1 VLLFGLIMELDQW
14 LGIEIRHLAALQA
27 VAAEGTFRGAAA
39 RLGYTQSA
47 ISQQIA
53 ALERIV
59 GAKLLERPG
68 GPRAVSLTETGALVL
83 RHADAIIARLK
94 AAQADVTAMIEGG
107 AGVLR
112 VGTFQSAG
120 ARLLPDLLRSF
131 RAEWPQVAVQL
142 IESASDPEL
151 LAYVERGDLDL
162 SFVMPPLPEGPF
174 AMLEL
179 MRDPWVILVPAD
191 SPLAARRERITL
203 REVVELP
210 LIGAR
215 LCRSREQ
222 VAAHFRARGLDLQYA
237 FHSDENNTIHGLV
250 AAGAGVAL
258 MPRLAIDANDERVT
272 AIELGPKVPPR
283 VIGLAWHRDRY
294 RSPAADAFAE
304 LARELCAGLDS
315 DPEQA
320 LSAA

>member
-1 VLLFGLIMELDQW
+1 MEYDRW

-27 VAAEGTFRGAAA
+27 VAEQGTFRGAAI

-47 ISQQIA
+47 ISQQVA
-53 ALERIV
+53 TLERIV
-59 GAKLLERPG
+59 GVKLIERPG
-68 GPRAVSLTETGALVL
+68 GPRAVYLTETGRLVL
-83 RHADAIIARLK
+83 RHAEAMIARLK
-94 AAQADVTAMIEGG
+94 AAQADVAAVIEGG
-107 AGVLR
+107 AGSLR

-120 ARLLPDLLRSF
+120 ARLLPDLLRRF
-131 RAEWPQVAVQL
+131 KEAWPRVTVQL

-151 LAYVERGDLDL
+151 LAYVESGDLDL

-174 AMLEL
+174 ATLEL
-179 MRDPWVILVPAD
+179 MRDPWVILVPAG
-191 SPLAARRERITL
+191 SPLAEGREWISL
-203 REVVELP
+203 REASELP

-222 VAAHFRARGLDLQYA
+222 VHAHFSARGLEPRYV

-250 AAGAGVAL
+250 AAGAGIAL
-258 MPRLAIDANDERVT
+258 IPKLAFDVNDVRVT

-283 VIGLAWHRDRY
+283 VIALAWHRDRY
-294 RSPAADAFAE
+294 RSPAAEAFVE
-304 LARELCAGLDS
+304 LARVLCAELEPDL
-315 DPEQA
+315 ERA

>member
-1 VLLFGLIMELDQW
+1 MEFDQW

-27 VAAEGTFRGAAA
+27 VAEEGTFRGAAT

-53 ALERIV
+53 TLERIV
-59 GAKLLERPG
+59 GTKLIERPG
-68 GPRAVSLTETGALVL
+68 GPRAVFLTDIGRLVL
-83 RHADAIIARLK
+83 RHAEAIIARLK
-94 AAQADVTAMIEGG
+94 AAESDVAAMIEGG
-107 AGVLR
+107 AGSLR

-120 ARLLPDLLRSF
+120 ARLLPDLLRRF
-131 RAEWPQVAVQL
+131 REAWPMVAVQL

-174 AMLEL
+174 ETVEL
-179 MRDPWVILVPAD
+179 MRDPWVLLVPAD
-191 SPLAARRERITL
+191 SELAAREEQMTL
-203 REVVELP
+203 REAAELP

-222 VAAHFRARGLDLQYA
+222 VHAHFSARGLEPHYV

-250 AAGAGVAL
+250 AAGAGIAL
-258 MPRLAIDANDERVT
+258 IPKLAYDGNDERVT

-283 VIGLAWHRDRY
+283 VIALAWHRDRY
-294 RSPAADAFAE
+294 RPPAAGAFVE
-304 LARELCAGLDS
+304 LARELCAALDLEGV
-315 DPEQA
+315 PE
-320 LSAA
+320 LSLA